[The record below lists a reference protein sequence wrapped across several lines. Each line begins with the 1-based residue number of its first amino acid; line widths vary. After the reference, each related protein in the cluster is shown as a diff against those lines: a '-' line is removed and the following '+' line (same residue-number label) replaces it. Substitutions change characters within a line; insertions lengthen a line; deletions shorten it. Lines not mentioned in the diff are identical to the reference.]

1 MDCIYI
7 IMPTHVCQKCGRVF
21 KRKSGYDDH
30 LQMKTD
36 CALKTD
42 ISAVVVPI
50 VESALRNTEEKTIVL
65 SSSKEV
71 RDKQLTEY
79 FEKLHHLLW
88 GRAGLSPEKAVDHM
102 TFFIA
107 FRLLEDQAD
116 TIGLPQECRWSYLI
130 QCLKSGETDG
140 ANVVRKA
147 CNSFRTKGGRFRDLF
162 PVLEITKDDVI
173 CNIVRHIDTIERKQ
187 LTDKDVLGV
196 LFEYLINRGMQTM
209 SDEGQYFTD
218 RKICE
223 KAFDIA
229 YNIKKTVRRKDG
241 SLCTFADWFCGT
253 GGFANQYVHGVSEHE
268 LVNWKEE
275 IDRIYC
281 QDMSKN
287 SCTITILNLLIL
299 TGEIPSTSVRYGDS
313 FHDPIFIGENAP
325 FKDVTIDY
333 CFMNPPYGGD
343 KTKGK
348 DYRFVYST
356 GGTKKVPKR
365 FEVNAEIQTIGI
377 EDDDKVSAGVQLA
390 MASLAPEGVC
400 CIVLPQ
406 GFFFGVSAKVI
417 ELRKRLAEEYKI
429 HCVVDIA
436 SGSFANTATK
446 TSMLV
451 FQKGVGPT
459 ETIRFIALDDTV
471 LAETTIDDL
480 RKKSYLLNYKQYIP
494 QTSTEFDGFE
504 TVKLSSVVTFN
515 PEKSKKDRSSYTYID
530 IGSVQKGV
538 FKSEGTIPTAELPG
552 RAQYSVNVGDV
563 LLGTV
568 RPNLEHYLLIT
579 PQTYRDDLI
588 VSNGFSIMRCDP
600 NKILPTYLYS
610 ILTLPSTTKYLT
622 ERATGTTYPVVDNS
636 IIGAMEIPVPSLEKQ
651 RHIVEAIQNW
661 NTLAELESEALQVLE
676 NQMMFYVKEMGRGK
690 PEVTLGEVCEFARG
704 KALAKK
710 DFQEGTVPV
719 IGGGTKPVGF
729 HNQHNRE
736 PYSILVSQSGTA
748 GHISRYSSRVWAS
761 DCFSVKAK
769 ASILDDYLY
778 YSLLQLKDTIEFLK
792 EGTAQ
797 PHVYPSTIEGLLLPL
812 PPLSEQQTLQA
823 DFDEIRHKHEKIVY
837 YTKKRQDAVQRLI
850 PQITSGST

>member
-1 MDCIYI
+1 
-7 IMPTHVCQKCGRVF
+7 MPTHVCQKCGRVF

-71 RDKQLTEY
+71 RDKQLTAY

-88 GRAGLSPEKAVDHM
+88 VRAGLSPEKAVDHM

-147 CNSFRTKGGRFRDLF
+147 CSSFRTKGGRFRDLF

-196 LFEYLINRGMQTM
+196 LFEYLIGRGMQTM

-241 SLCTFADWFCGT
+241 SICTFADWFCGT
-253 GGFANQYVHGVSEHE
+253 GGFATQYIHGVSEHE
-268 LVNWKEE
+268 SVNWKEG
-275 IDRIYC
+275 INSIYC

-287 SCTITILNLLIL
+287 SCAITLLNLLIL
-299 TGEIPSTSVRYGDS
+299 TGEMAKTSVRYGDS
-313 FHDPIFIGENAP
+313 FHDPLFIGDSAP
-325 FKDVTIDY
+325 FKGIAIDY

-348 DYRFVYST
+348 EYRFVYST
-356 GGTKKVPKR
+356 GGTKKIPKR

-406 GFFFGVSAKVI
+406 GFFFGVSAKVV

-451 FQKGVGPT
+451 FQHGVGTT
-459 ETIRFIALDDTV
+459 ESVKFIGMDDKI
-471 LAETTIDDL
+471 LGEAKLSDL
-480 RKKSYLLNYKQYIP
+480 RAKKYSLNYKQYLP
-494 QTSTEFDGFE
+494 QEAVEVEGFE
-504 TVKLSSVVTFN
+504 MVKLGDILDKKSPGKTKVGEITNSGEYPFYSCKIDN
-515 PEKSKKDRSSYTYID
+515 PCGTHCQFDHDESEYLLFAKSGGNAKQPTGDNLGIGHFYYMTKKSASTTDVCKLVSKSKKEISLKYVSLVLKTKLYAIQSLARYTTGLGHID
-530 IGSVQKGV
+530 VDQMLNEIQ
-538 FKSEGTIPTAELPG
+538 IPL
-552 RAQYSVNVGDV
+552 
-563 LLGTV
+563 
-568 RPNLEHYLLIT
+568 
-579 PQTYRDDLI
+579 
-588 VSNGFSIMRCDP
+588 
-600 NKILPTYLYS
+600 
-610 ILTLPSTTKYLT
+610 
-622 ERATGTTYPVVDNS
+622 
-636 IIGAMEIPVPSLEKQ
+636 PSLERQQEIVAAINVWNDFARREEEMLAMLEKQ
-651 RHIVEAIQNW
+651 I
-661 NTLAELESEALQVLE
+661 
-676 NQMMFYVKEMGRGK
+676 MFYVKEMGKGK
-690 PEVTLGEVCEFARG
+690 EQVKLGDVCDIKPGKNLTKEELLGGEV
-704 KALAKK
+704 
-710 DFQEGTVPV
+710 PV
-719 IGGGTKPVGF
+719 VGGGLSPMGY
-729 HNQHNRE
+729 HNVSNQE
-736 PYSILVSQSGTA
+736 AFSIILAHIGANA
-748 GHISRYSSRVWAS
+748 GHISRYP
-761 DCFSVKAK
+761 VKSWITNNGLVAK
-769 ASILDDYLY
+769 PKSGNSITNDVLY
-778 YSLLQLKDTIEFLK
+778 YLLKNIQDEIKGNA

-797 PHVYPSTIEGLLLPL
+797 PKLSVSSVLSLGVQIPSAID
-812 PPLSEQQTLQA
+812 QQTLQS
-823 DFDEIRHKHEKIVY
+823 DFDEIRHKYAKIAEY
-837 YTKKRQDAVQRLI
+837 KAKAQDAIKRLI
-850 PQITSGST
+850 PQITSCST